1 MHKLED
7 GNTLTNTCNDNV
19 DKDSQIKAVY
29 EHPEVAGD
37 MLEMT
42 KDGIMEAAISLNR
55 QLHMIQTRLQKSPS
69 YRYADFQLVK
79 P

>member
-1 MHKLED
+1 MLKL
-7 GNTLTNTCNDNV
+7 L
-19 DKDSQIKAVY
+19 KAVY

-55 QLHMIQTRLQKSPS
+55 QLHKIQTRLQKSPS
-69 YRYADFQLVK
+69 YRHADFQLVD